1 MFSGG
6 LGVVQPLVRPV
17 KESLYFY
24 ENFVCILNLIGIYT
38 FSANIL
44 PHRLMVGQQTLT
56 LLIVVRIHVRQPSK
70 KSSFGELFFVLV
82 IWGDGDIAVCKA
94 DSCVCLVQ

>member
-1 MFSGG
+1 MLLFSGG
-6 LGVVQPLVRPV
+6 LGGVQPLVRPV

-38 FSANIL
+38 FPANIL

-70 KSSFGELFFVLV
+70 KAPLGSFFCACHMGG
-82 IWGDGDIAVCKA
+82 WGYC
-94 DSCVCLVQ
+94 CLQG